1 MMFNGVVVASL
12 AVDGQGRV
20 LGQPQVS
27 APGLF
32 DLGDAEPVLIAA
44 DLREAV
50 SALPAALKRE
60 DDALRE
66 AARSALRK
74 AVGRRLRKR
83 PTVEVHLLRV

>member
-1 MMFNGVVVASL
+1 VGDL
-12 AVDGQGRV
+12 
-20 LGQPQVS
+20 
-27 APGLF
+27 PG
-32 DLGDAEPVLIAA
+32 P
-44 DLREAV
+44 LR
-50 SALPAALKRE
+50 RE